1 MKLKK
6 INAILGLTII
16 AALVCH
22 VGTMTYSLITYWYD
36 LTLCKF
42 FAHAAVTL
50 MILHILTSLCI
61 FFFFHDGSSAHYLSM
76 NKRTI
81 IQRITAIL
89 MIILVHFH
97 IFAYS
102 HMATGETL
110 SQGQAIFRCFTECIF
125 IISAFVH
132 TSVSFSKALTTLG
145 VINSSNAAKI
155 IDKVVYT
162 VCTVAALAALYAVL
176 RFFGGDII

>member
-89 MIILVHFH
+89 MIVFVHFH

-110 SQGQAIFRCFTECIF
+110 SQGQRYSDASRNVSLLFRHLYIPPCH
-125 IISAFVH
+125 SA
-132 TSVSFSKALTTLG
+132 KRLQPWG
-145 VINSSNAAKI
+145 
-155 IDKVVYT
+155 
-162 VCTVAALAALYAVL
+162 
-176 RFFGGDII
+176 

>member
-1 MKLKK
+1 MQVFC
-6 INAILGLTII
+6 I
-16 AALVCH
+16 
-22 VGTMTYSLITYWYD
+22 YSSYANDITYINKPLYFF
-36 LTLCKF
+36 LFSRRQQRTLFKYEQ
-42 FAHAAVTL
+42 AYNY
-50 MILHILTSLCI
+50 
-61 FFFFHDGSSAHYLSM
+61 SAHNCDFDDNFSALS
-76 NKRTI
+76 
-81 IQRITAIL
+81 
-89 MIILVHFH
+89 H
-97 IFAYS
+97 FAYS

-145 VINSSNAAKI
+145 VINSSKAAKI